1 MTRAALLAGAAGACA
16 VLGGW
21 EALVAL
27 ERAKVAAAGARVLAP
42 LRRARKEGR
51 EPTAPERRR
60 LALLASGTLLAGGW
74 ILFGPLG
81 GVLLAAAGPPA
92 LLGAARARRRR
103 YLAELARGAPLAARA
118 LSDALAGGHAIRGAI
133 GQAARG
139 LPGAA
144 GTELRAT
151 AARLELGAATEV
163 ALERL
168 RRRAAS
174 PAWDTIVAAILLTR
188 EAGGDLARLLR
199 GCAQSLED
207 ATRLEAEAR
216 SATAQARFTGLLV
229 MALPAGA
236 AGLAELAS
244 PGYIPSLA
252 RAPLT
257 AWLVGCAVLCQLV
270 AFAAI
275 HRLARV
281 AR

>member
-27 ERAKVAAAGARVLAP
+27 ERAKVAAGVARVLAP

-60 LALLASGTLLAGGW
+60 LALLAAGTLLAGGW

-81 GVLLAAAGPPA
+81 GVLLAAAGLPA

-144 GTELRAT
+144 GAELRAT
-151 AARLELGAATEV
+151 AARLELGEATEV

-236 AGLAELAS
+236 TGLAELAS
-244 PGYIPSLA
+244 PGYIASLA

>member
-1 MTRAALLAGAAGACA
+1 VSRAALLAAAAGACA

-21 EALVAL
+21 EALVAI
-27 ERAKVAAAGARVLAP
+27 ERARVAAAVGRVLAP
-42 LRRARKEGR
+42 LRRARREGR
-51 EPTAPERRR
+51 APTVPERRR
-60 LALLASGTLLAGGW
+60 LALLGAGTLLAGGW
-74 ILFGPLG
+74 LLFGPLG
-81 GVLLAAAGPPA
+81 GVLLAAAGPPTVFA
-92 LLGAARARRRR
+92 VARARRRR

-118 LSDALAGGHAIRGAI
+118 LSDALAGGHAVRAAI
-133 GQAARG
+133 AQAARG

-151 AARLELGAATEV
+151 GAALALGEPTEV
-163 ALERL
+163 ALDRL

-188 EAGGDLARLLR
+188 EAGGDLAGLLR
-199 GCAQSLED
+199 GCAQSLEES
-207 ATRLEAEAR
+207 TRIEAEAK

-244 PGYIPSLA
+244 PGYLGSLA
-252 RAPLT
+252 RSPLT
-257 AWLVGCAVLCQLV
+257 AWLVGCAIVCQLI
-270 AFAAI
+270 AFAVI
-275 HRLARV
+275 HRLARI

>member
-21 EALVAL
+21 EALVVL
-27 ERAKVAAAGARVLAP
+27 ERAKVAAAVARVLAP

-60 LALLASGTLLAGGW
+60 LALLAAGTLLAGGW

-81 GVLLAAAGPPA
+81 GVLLAAAGPPV

-118 LSDALAGGHAIRGAI
+118 LSDALAGGHAIRGAV

-144 GTELRAT
+144 GAELRAA

-244 PGYIPSLA
+244 PGYIASLA

>member
-27 ERAKVAAAGARVLAP
+27 ERAKVAAAVARILAP

-244 PGYIPSLA
+244 PGYTASLA

>member
-21 EALVAL
+21 EALVVL
-27 ERAKVAAAGARVLAP
+27 ERAKVAAAVARVLAP

-60 LALLASGTLLAGGW
+60 LALLAAGTLLAGGW

-81 GVLLAAAGPPA
+81 GVLLAAAGPPV

-244 PGYIPSLA
+244 PGYIASLA

>member
-1 MTRAALLAGAAGACA
+1 MPRSSH
-16 VLGGW
+16 
-21 EALVAL
+21 
-27 ERAKVAAAGARVLAP
+27 
-42 LRRARKEGR
+42 ARKEGR
-51 EPTAPERRR
+51 EPTVPERRR
-60 LALLASGTLLAGGW
+60 LALLAAGTLLAGGW

-151 AARLELGAATEV
+151 AARLELGEATEI

-244 PGYIPSLA
+244 PGYIASLA

>member
-27 ERAKVAAAGARVLAP
+27 ERAKVSAAVARILAP

-60 LALLASGTLLAGGW
+60 LALLAAGTLLAGGW
-74 ILFGPLG
+74 MLFGRLG

-144 GTELRAT
+144 GAELRAT
-151 AARLELGAATEV
+151 TTRLELGEATDV

-236 AGLAELAS
+236 TGLAELAS
-244 PGYIPSLA
+244 PGYIASLA

>member
-1 MTRAALLAGAAGACA
+1 VTRAALLAGAAGACA

-21 EALVAL
+21 EALVVL
-27 ERAKVAAAGARVLAP
+27 ERAKVAAAVARVLAP

-60 LALLASGTLLAGGW
+60 LALLAAGTLLAGGW

-81 GVLLAAAGPPA
+81 GVLLAAAGPPV

-118 LSDALAGGHAIRGAI
+118 LSDALAGGHAIRGAV

-144 GTELRAT
+144 GAELRAA

-244 PGYIPSLA
+244 PGYIASLA

>member
-21 EALVAL
+21 EALVVL
-27 ERAKVAAAGARVLAP
+27 ERAKVAAAVARVLAP

-60 LALLASGTLLAGGW
+60 LALLAAGTLLAGGW

-81 GVLLAAAGPPA
+81 GVLLAAAGPPV

-236 AGLAELAS
+236 AGLAEFAS
-244 PGYIPSLA
+244 PGYIASLA

>member
-27 ERAKVAAAGARVLAP
+27 ERAKVAAAVARVLAP
-42 LRRARKEGR
+42 LRARGR
-51 EPTAPERRR
+51 RVASRPSPSAG
-60 LALLASGTLLAGGW
+60 ALRSLPPGRCSPAGGSCS
-74 ILFGPLG
+74 GRSAACCSPRPDRPRCSAPPAP
-81 GVLLAAAGPPA
+81 AAAA
-92 LLGAARARRRR
+92 TC
-103 YLAELARGAPLAARA
+103 AELARGAPLAARA

-139 LPGAA
+139 LPALR

-151 AARLELGAATEV
+151 AARLELGEATEI

-168 RRRAAS
+168 RRRAVS

-244 PGYIPSLA
+244 PGYIASLA

>member
-1 MTRAALLAGAAGACA
+1 VSRGAVFAGLAGACA
-16 VLGGW
+16 ILGAW

-27 ERAKVAAAGARVLAP
+27 ERARATSAIIRVLAP
-42 LRRARKEGR
+42 LRRARREGR
-51 EPTAPERRR
+51 APTAPERRR
-60 LALLASGTLLAGGW
+60 LALLAAATLLACGW
-74 ILFGPLG
+74 ILFGPIVG
-81 GVLLAAAGPPA
+81 AALAAAGPPA
-92 LLGAARARRRR
+92 LLAVARARRRR
-103 YLAELARGAPLAARA
+103 YLAELRRGAPLAARA
-118 LSDALAGGHAIRGAI
+118 LSDALAGGHAIRAAI

-144 GTELRAT
+144 GAELRAT
-151 AARLELGAATEV
+151 AAALALGEPTER

-188 EAGGDLARLLR
+188 EAGGDLASLLR
-199 GCAQSLED
+199 GCAHALEE

-244 PGYIPSLA
+244 PGYIGSLA

-257 AWLVGCAVLCQLV
+257 AWLVGCAVGLQLMGLV
-270 AFAAI
+270 AIRRMAKVV
-275 HRLARV
+275 R
-281 AR
+281 

>member
-27 ERAKVAAAGARVLAP
+27 ERAKVAAAVARVLAP

-60 LALLASGTLLAGGW
+60 LALLAAGTLLAGGW

-244 PGYIPSLA
+244 PGYIGSLG

-257 AWLVGCAVLCQLV
+257 AWLVGCAVGLQLMAMV
-270 AFAAI
+270 AIKRMAKVV
-275 HRLARV
+275 R
-281 AR
+281 

>member
-27 ERAKVAAAGARVLAP
+27 ERAKVAAAVARVLAP

-60 LALLASGTLLAGGW
+60 LALLAAGTLLAGGW

-81 GVLLAAAGPPA
+81 GVLLAAAGPPV

-118 LSDALAGGHAIRGAI
+118 LSDALAGGHAIRGAV

-144 GTELRAT
+144 GAELRAA

-244 PGYIPSLA
+244 PGYIASLA

>member
-1 MTRAALLAGAAGACA
+1 VTRGALLAGAAGACA

-27 ERAKVAAAGARVLAP
+27 ERAKVAAAVARVLAP
-42 LRRARKEGR
+42 LGRARKEGR

-60 LALLASGTLLAGGW
+60 LALLAAGTLLAGGW
-74 ILFGPLG
+74 ILFGALG
-81 GVLLAAAGPPA
+81 GTLLAAAGPPA

-103 YLAELARGAPLAARA
+103 FLVELARGAPLAARA

-151 AARLELGAATEV
+151 AARLELGAPTEV

-207 ATRLEAEAR
+207 AARLEAEAR

-244 PGYIPSLA
+244 PGYIASLA

>member
-27 ERAKVAAAGARVLAP
+27 ERAKVAAAVARVLAP
-42 LRRARKEGR
+42 LQHARKEGR
-51 EPTAPERRR
+51 EPTVPERRR
-60 LALLASGTLLAGGW
+60 LALLAAGTLLAGGW

-151 AARLELGAATEV
+151 AARLELGEATEI

-244 PGYIPSLA
+244 PGYIASLA

>member
-1 MTRAALLAGAAGACA
+1 VNRAALVAAAAGACA

-27 ERAKVAAAGARVLAP
+27 ERAKVAAAVGRVVAP
-42 LRRARKEGR
+42 LGRARREGR

-60 LALLASGTLLAGGW
+60 LVLVTAGTLLAGGW
-74 ILFGPLG
+74 ILFGPVG
-81 GVLLAAAGPPA
+81 GVVLATVGPPA
-92 LLGAARARRRR
+92 LLAIARARRRR

-118 LSDALAGGHAIRGAI
+118 LSDALAGGHSIRGAI

-144 GTELRAT
+144 GTELRAI
-151 AARLELGAATEV
+151 AAALDLGEPTEH
-163 ALERL
+163 ALDRL
-168 RRRAAS
+168 RRRATSA
-174 PAWDTIVAAILLTR
+174 AWDTIVAAILLTR
-188 EAGGDLARLLR
+188 EAGGDLASLLR
-199 GCAQSLED
+199 GCAQALED

-229 MALPAGA
+229 MGLPAGA

-244 PGYIPSLA
+244 PGYIASLA
-252 RAPLT
+252 GAPLT
-257 AWLVGCAVLCQLV
+257 TWLVGCAVLCQLV

>member
-1 MTRAALLAGAAGACA
+1 VTRAALLAGAAGTCA

-27 ERAKVAAAGARVLAP
+27 ERAKVAAAVARVLAP
-42 LRRARKEGR
+42 LQHARKEGR
-51 EPTAPERRR
+51 EPTVPERRR
-60 LALLASGTLLAGGW
+60 LALLAAGTLLAGGW

-151 AARLELGAATEV
+151 AARLELGDPTEI

-244 PGYIPSLA
+244 PGYIASLA

>member
-27 ERAKVAAAGARVLAP
+27 ERAKVAAAVARVLAP

-60 LALLASGTLLAGGW
+60 LALLAAGTLLASGW

-244 PGYIPSLA
+244 PSYIASLA

>member
-1 MTRAALLAGAAGACA
+1 MTRAALFAGAAGACA

-21 EALVAL
+21 EALIAL
-27 ERAKVAAAGARVLAP
+27 ERARVAAAVGRILAP
-42 LRRARKEGR
+42 LRRARREGR

-60 LALLASGTLLAGGW
+60 LALVGAGTLLAGGW
-74 ILFGPLG
+74 ILFGPLEG
-81 GVLLAAAGPPA
+81 ILLAAAGPPA
-92 LLGAARARRRR
+92 VLGAARARRRR
-103 YLAELARGAPLAARA
+103 YLAELARGAPVAARA
-118 LSDALAGGHAIRGAI
+118 LADALAGGHAIRAAI
-133 GQAARG
+133 GHAARG

-144 GTELRAT
+144 GTELRAI
-151 AARLELGAATEV
+151 AAGLALGEPTESV
-163 ALERL
+163 LERL

-188 EAGGDLARLLR
+188 ESGGDLTGLLR
-199 GCAQSLED
+199 GCAQSLEE

-244 PGYIPSLA
+244 PGYLASLA

-257 AWLVGCAVLCQLV
+257 AWLVGCAILCQLV
-270 AFAAI
+270 AFVAI

-281 AR
+281 VG

>member
-21 EALVAL
+21 EALVVL
-27 ERAKVAAAGARVLAP
+27 ERAKVAAAVARVLAP

-60 LALLASGTLLAGGW
+60 LALLAAGTLLAGGW

-81 GVLLAAAGPPA
+81 GVLLAAAGPPV

-168 RRRAAS
+168 RCRAAS

-244 PGYIPSLA
+244 PGYIASLA

>member
-27 ERAKVAAAGARVLAP
+27 ERAKVAAGVARVLAP

-60 LALLASGTLLAGGW
+60 RGVVGAGTLLAGGW
-74 ILFGPLG
+74 IRVGPLG

-144 GTELRAT
+144 GAELRAT
-151 AARLELGAATEV
+151 AARLELGEATEV

-236 AGLAELAS
+236 TGLAELAS
-244 PGYIPSLA
+244 PGYIASLA

>member
-1 MTRAALLAGAAGACA
+1 MTRAGLFAGVAGACA

-21 EALVAL
+21 EALAAL
-27 ERAKVAAAGARVLAP
+27 ERAQVAAAVGRTLAP
-42 LRRARKEGR
+42 LRRARREGR

-60 LALLASGTLLAGGW
+60 LALVGGATLLAGGW

-81 GVLLAAAGPPA
+81 GALLAAAGPPA

-103 YLAELARGAPLAARA
+103 YLAELARGAPAVARA

-133 GQAARG
+133 GEAARG

-144 GTELRAT
+144 GIELRAI
-151 AARLELGAATEV
+151 AAALELGEPTEV

-188 EAGGDLARLLR
+188 EAGGDLAGLLR

-236 AGLAELAS
+236 AALAELAS
-244 PGYIPSLA
+244 PGYIASLA
-252 RAPLT
+252 GAPLT
-257 AWLVGCAVLCQLV
+257 AWLVGCAVLCQLI

-275 HRLARV
+275 HRLAKVVR
-281 AR
+281 

>member
-27 ERAKVAAAGARVLAP
+27 ERAKVAAAVARVLAP
-42 LRRARKEGR
+42 LGRARKEGR

>member
-27 ERAKVAAAGARVLAP
+27 ERAKVAAAVARVLAP
-42 LRRARKEGR
+42 LGRARKEGR

-244 PGYIPSLA
+244 PGYIASLA